1 MGRWGLRLFEGD
13 KDWDIACDLEST
25 FEGEDEEKNLKF
37 FDLVVFCDDEEIV
50 GEMRDRLDSGLC
62 DELFDIY
69 RAREK
74 EYGGEYRVVILGAL
88 VMRTGARIRPGD
100 LGHLRDLVCGT
111 TCHHGYALPMFD
123 NGFRGPGRAQFLAA
137 LDHYKPGVPRAYGP
151 PSCFHCGKMK
161 VDTGR
166 ELLECSRCK
175 LAFYCDAVCQK
186 KDREL
191 HEPDCQ
197 TFGDTI
203 GGVDT
208 AALNV

>member
-25 FEGEDEEKNLKF
+25 FEGEDEGKNLKF
-37 FDLVVFCDDEEIV
+37 FDLVVFRDDDDDELV

-88 VMRTGARIRPGD
+88 VMRTGARIRPSN
-100 LGHLRDLVCGT
+100 LAYLRILASRTACR
-111 TCHHGYALPMFD
+111 HGYVLPVFD

-137 LDHYKPGVPRAYGP
+137 LYHYKAGVPRASRLRTAQLLPLRQDEGRYG
-151 PSCFHCGKMK
+151 
-161 VDTGR
+161 
-166 ELLECSRCK
+166 
-175 LAFYCDAVCQK
+175 
-186 KDREL
+186 
-191 HEPDCQ
+191 
-197 TFGDTI
+197 
-203 GGVDT
+203 
-208 AALNV
+208 

>member
-25 FEGEDEEKNLKF
+25 FEGEDEGKNLKF
-37 FDLVVFCDDEEIV
+37 FDLVVFRDDDEEIV
-50 GEMRDRLDSGLC
+50 GEMRDRLDSGLG

-88 VMRTGARIRPGD
+88 AMRTGARIRPGG
-100 LGHLRDLVCGT
+100 LGHLRDLVCTT
-111 TCHHGYALPMFD
+111 TCRHG
-123 NGFRGPGRAQFLAA
+123 AQFLAA

-161 VDTGR
+161 ADTGGEPLR
-166 ELLECSRCK
+166 ITRIWIESFMSLIAKRSRILLEKLIPSR
-175 LAFYCDAVCQK
+175 
-186 KDREL
+186 
-191 HEPDCQ
+191 
-197 TFGDTI
+197 
-203 GGVDT
+203 
-208 AALNV
+208 

>member
-1 MGRWGLRLFEGD
+1 MGRWGLRLFGGD

-37 FDLVVFCDDEEIV
+37 FDLVVFRDDDGEIV

-100 LGHLRDLVCGT
+100 LVSGT
-111 TCHHGYALPMFD
+111 TCRHGYVLPMFD

-137 LDHYKPGVPRAYGP
+137 LDYRKAGVPRAYGP

-166 ELLECSRCK
+166 ELLEWSRCK
-175 LAFYCDAVCQK
+175 LAFYCDVASLSGKIMLEGNADVAL
-186 KDREL
+186 RSRLPE
-191 HEPDCQ
+191 
-197 TFGDTI
+197 
-203 GGVDT
+203 GGSG
-208 AALNV
+208 APRA